1 MKALKA
7 SYTKS
12 NNLNSLIVDL
22 YNFINNKSLQIYAQK
37 NIMQTLKDLNYNNNL
52 KVNTDA
58 DYLAITR
65 SNITDKSLD
74 NNIIQKVSMKVKI
87 DKDYKI
93 TNSTSVMVDNNNS
106 NKIIDKAY
114 SYFQFYI
121 NKNSSVEKTS
131 FPSAMGATKQ
141 STVDYEKHGF
151 VLDKKLDTINT
162 KMAYLASDDV
172 RIYEDREFLAIGG

>member
-1 MKALKA
+1 
-7 SYTKS
+7 
-12 NNLNSLIVDL
+12 
-22 YNFINNKSLQIYAQK
+22 
-37 NIMQTLKDLNYNNNL
+37 MQTLKDLNYNNNL
-52 KVNTDA
+52 KVKSDS

-74 NNIIQKVSMKVKI
+74 DNIIQKVSMKVKI
-87 DKDYKI
+87 NKDGKI
-93 TNSTSVMVDNNNS
+93 SNSVNVVVDNNNS
-106 NKIIDKAY
+106 NKITDKAY
-114 SYFQFYI
+114 SYFQFYV
-121 NKNSSVEKTS
+121 NKNSSISKTS

-172 RIYEDREFLAIGG
+172 RIYEDREFLTIGGWVISGSNSRKKIDFE